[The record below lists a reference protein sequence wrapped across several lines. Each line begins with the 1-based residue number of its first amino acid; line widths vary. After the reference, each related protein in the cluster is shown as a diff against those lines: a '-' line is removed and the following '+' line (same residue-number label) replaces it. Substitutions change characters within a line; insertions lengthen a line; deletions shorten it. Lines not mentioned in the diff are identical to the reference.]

1 MTEYGAEFALAPTVL
16 TALTMNRYVS
26 PCEDSPLTVY
36 VLTVDEV
43 VARLMYKFTESPWFQ
58 SI

>member
-1 MTEYGAEFALAPTVL
+1 MTEYVAEFALAPTEL

-26 PCEDSPLTVY
+26 PGEDSPLTVY

-43 VARLMYKFTESPWFQ
+43 VPRLVN
-58 SI
+58 